1 MTCVSSVPEA
11 SSRKVYLL
19 DGNSLAYRAFF
30 ALPDTFVDSKGA
42 PTNALFGLANMFL
55 KIVGDEEH
63 GSPAVVA
70 VWDAGLSGREEVY
83 EPYKAQRDAKPDAL
97 REQWPHFYPMAQA
110 FGFENVRVE
119 GWEADDVIAS
129 LAEKAKGEGREVT
142 VVTGD
147 RDSFQLVDDGKV
159 TIMAT
164 GRGVTDTKLYD
175 EAAVIERY
183 GVPPVLVPDFIGLK
197 GDTSDN
203 IPGVPGI
210 GEKTAAQLLQ
220 EFGSLE
226 NVLGSVDKISGAKRK
241 QNLIEYADLA
251 RISKQLATMNREI
264 DVPGFSFDE
273 LFTRQVDPAALR
285 DCLREHDLREPLRRA
300 ERLFRQDAFAEIESG
315 LDAAVAEAEAARGGG
330 RGARSAPDLLALK
343 NVEPAALT
351 ELPGTEITLLLRPAA
366 AGIDGPADS
375 LLADAANQA
384 AGEQT
389 RFAAIGADD
398 AGTALVG
405 HADTVARV
413 IEAIGARPVVTHHL
427 KEQLNDSDAPVPTP
441 AHDTRIAAYLIDS
454 ARRQYAIREMAVE
467 MGVKLAAAD
476 EEAVEPEL
484 RELAIDAGAVA
495 GIAAVQRPS
504 IAELGLS
511 EIYENVELPLV
522 AVLVEI
528 ERNGLKLDTDALT
541 RAAAGFEDEIA
552 MLEADIYDL
561 AGERFTIG
569 SPKQLAPILFER
581 LGLSKGRKGKT
592 GYSTDARV
600 LASLRGDHPIVEKIE
615 RWRELTKLKSTYVDA
630 LPKMVSSRD
639 GRIHTT
645 LDQTRAA
652 TGRLSSTNPNL
663 QNIPVRTPLGATIR
677 ECFVAEAGNVLTSAD
692 YSQVE
697 LRVLAQVAGDET
709 LREIFRR
716 GEDVHTETAAAI
728 FGIDPADVDHATRDR
743 AKAVNFGIIYGL
755 SAFGLSDRLKIP
767 QKDASEFI
775 KRYLDRFEGVKEF
788 MDETVAQA
796 KRDGY
801 VTTLLGRRR
810 AIPELASSQVQTRRL
825 GERLAINTVVQG
837 TAADIIKIA
846 MIKCSGA
853 LRESGLQTKLVMQ
866 IHDELLFEGPVV
878 EADAVAEL
886 AEREMAE
893 AYPLDPP
900 LGVSVGSGSNWLAAK

>member
-1 MTCVSSVPEA
+1 MPPD
-11 SSRKVYLL
+11 RKIYLL

-55 KIVGDEEH
+55 KIISDEEH
-63 GSPAVVA
+63 GKPAVVA

-97 REQWPHFYPMAQA
+97 REQWPHFYPMAKA
-110 FGFENVRVE
+110 FGFENVRVD

-129 LAEKAKGEGREVT
+129 LAEVAKAEGHEVV

-183 GVPPVLVPDFIGLK
+183 GVPPKLVPDFIGLK

-226 NVLGSVDKISGAKRK
+226 DVLASVDKISGAKRK
-241 QNLIEYADLA
+241 ENLTEHAELA
-251 RISKQLATMNREI
+251 RVSKQLATMHRDIE
-264 DVPGFSFDE
+264 VPDFSFDAVFE
-273 LFTRQVDPAALR
+273 RQLDPQALR
-285 DCLREHDLREPLRRA
+285 DCLREHDLREPLRRLERIFQQA
-300 ERLFRQDAFAEIESG
+300 EFAGIEDELKEFNAEEG
-315 LDAAVAEAEAARGGG
+315 GEAAAKDGVELQLKQAGVAELAKL
-330 RGARSAPDLLALK
+330 PDG
-343 NVEPAALT
+343 P
-351 ELPGTEITLLLRPAA
+351 ITLLMRPTAA
-366 AGIDGPADS
+366 NIDGPADS

-384 AGEQT
+384 AGEET
-389 RFAAIGADD
+389 RFAAISSKGPV
-398 AGTALVG
+398 LVG
-405 HADTVARV
+405 VAPSITAV
-413 IEAIGARPVVTHHL
+413 AEAIGERPVVTHHL
-427 KEQLNDSDAPVPTP
+427 KEQLDGSDCPVPRL

-454 ARRQYAIREMAVE
+454 ARRQFAIREMAIELRLPV
-467 MGVKLAAAD
+467 ATAD
-476 EEAVEPEL
+476 ESDTIDVAL
-484 RELAIDAGAVA
+484 RDLAIDAQAVA
-495 GIAAVQRPS
+495 DVAAVQQPQ
-504 IAELGLS
+504 IEQLGLS
-511 EIYENVELPLV
+511 DLYEGVELPLV

-528 ERNGLKLDTDALT
+528 ERNGLKLDTDALAG
-541 RAAAGFEDEIA
+541 AASGFEAEIDQ
-552 MLEADIYDL
+552 LESDIYDL
-561 AGERFTIG
+561 AGEKFTIG
-569 SPKQLAPILFER
+569 SPKQLAPILFEK
-581 LGLSKGRKGKT
+581 LGLKHGRKGKT
-592 GYSTDARV
+592 GFSTDARV
-600 LASLRGDHPIVEKIE
+600 LASLRDEHPIVEKIE

-630 LPKMVSSRD
+630 LPKMVSPAD

-677 ECFVAEAGNVLTSAD
+677 KCFVAEPGNVLTSAD

-728 FGIDPADVDHATRDR
+728 FGIDPKDVDHATRDR

-767 QKDASEFI
+767 QKEAAEFI
-775 KRYLDRFEGVKEF
+775 KRYLERFSAVQKF
-788 MDETVAQA
+788 MDETVENA

-801 VTTLLGRRR
+801 VTTLIGRRR
-810 AIPELASSQVQTRRL
+810 AIPELASSQAQTRAL
-825 GERLAINTVVQG
+825 GERLAVNTVVQG

-846 MIKCSGA
+846 MIKCSDA
-853 LRESGLQTKLVMQ
+853 LREAKVQTKLVMQ
-866 IHDELLFEGPVV
+866 IHDELLFEGPEAEAEQIRELAARVM
-878 EADAVAEL
+878 ADAF
-886 AEREMAE
+886 
-893 AYPLDPP
+893 PLDPP
-900 LGVSVGSGSNWLAAK
+900 LGVSVGSGPNWLDAK